1 MLSYILEVSLCWG
14 AFYLFYWLLLSRET
28 FFHFNRWYLLGTM
41 LLGLVIPLVEWG
53 WLFEQPEMMTIYLQ
67 PITVG
72 VQTLEVT
79 VTAAATPTIS
89 FSDILRWIYFLGFI
103 FFTIRLVIG
112 VTQIARLYFQSER
125 TNQPHYQLVLTN
137 KPHQPFSFFQLLF
150 LSKNISLD
158 AHDEAQILL
167 HEQAH
172 IRGWHSVD
180 VVLIELLN
188 ATFWCSPF
196 IYLYRRSL
204 RTVHEYIADAS
215 VLRTTERKQ
224 YGHLLIRHAQSG
236 PALVIANHFHSQL
249 KKRILMMMQPKSSRR
264 HLAKY
269 LLALPLMALL
279 VMAFAQR
286 HNWTGEF
293 PTAFTSILTGD
304 YDEAKIRQELQKA
317 MTENVDSTYM
327 DDSGTTVFMRT
338 GLQID
343 RCHAIYTRLV
353 EEYPD
358 RKVAIQKV
366 VKEVAGANGITF
378 TIKDQETIFYELT
391 ENFKITNAKRDTIP
405 PFLKPSLVQ
414 LNTTPIA
421 ANEYDFEIYYPD
433 GRIEKLP
440 AGTDINKHI
449 GSLENL
455 VKVDIQFAEE
465 EKIAKIWINKNQVDE
480 PALYPGCDGEKEAA
494 KRRECSDNYL
504 MLFVAKNIKYPKE
517 ARQQGVEGQVI
528 VQFQISES
536 GKVHSPKIVKDIG
549 SGCDE
554 EVLRIVNQMP
564 SWTPAKKDG
573 KPVASEFVLPV
584 QFLLNSSDLKADPK
598 KDTLVIFDPQT
609 YEKQTKV
616 FDEKGV
622 VVVGNS
628 EKMAS
633 SRKNEIVEDNKIY
646 TFVEQQPEFPG
657 GTSELFKWI
666 ASNLKYPKE
675 ARERELEGT
684 TYIGFVIEKD
694 GSISNVE
701 VKRGILNGKLLDE
714 EAMRVTKL
722 MPKWYPGK
730 QGGEA
735 IRTLYTLPI
744 KFKLGYE
751 EPAAPK
757 AVETPSLKI
766 GERSLV
772 LEGFKATPNPT
783 SGLLNLSFK
792 GEAKPTV
799 VSVYDMQGKELYGL
813 TLKDFSGSFYQQIDL
828 KQAPKGTLLLSI
840 RQGEKVFTEKIIL
853 Q

>member
-1 MLSYILEVSLCWG
+1 MI
-14 AFYLFYWLLLSRET
+14 
-28 FFHFNRWYLLGTM
+28 
-41 LLGLVIPLVEWG
+41 LGLVIPLVEWG

-67 PITVG
+67 PITIG

-79 VTAAATPTIS
+79 VTAAATPTLS
-89 FSDILRWIYFLGFI
+89 FSDVLRTIYFTGFL

-125 TNQPHYQLVLTN
+125 TNEPHYQLVRTN

-150 LSKNISLD
+150 LSKNIPLD
-158 AHDEAQILL
+158 PEDEAQILL

-215 VLRTTERKQ
+215 VLRTAQRKQ
-224 YGHLLIRHAQSG
+224 YGHLLIRQSQSG

-249 KKRILMMMQPKSSRR
+249 KKRILMMLQPKSSRR

-269 LLALPLMALL
+269 LLALPLLAVL
-279 VMAFAQR
+279 VMAFAVKAD
-286 HNWTGEF
+286 WTDEL
-293 PTAFTSILTGD
+293 PISFTSILGGD

-317 MTENVDSTYM
+317 MTENVDSTHVNEH
-327 DDSGTTVFMRT
+327 GGITFMRT
-338 GLQID
+338 DLQFARSRD
-343 RCHAIYTRLV
+343 IYIRLIK
-353 EEYPD
+353 EYPD
-358 RKVAIQKV
+358 RKTGIQKL
-366 VKEVAGANGITF
+366 VKEVAAANGIKF
-378 TIKDQETIFYELT
+378 TIKDEETIFYELGKD
-391 ENFKITNAKRDTIP
+391 FKHPTSQRDTIP
-405 PFLKPSLVQ
+405 SFKNASPNASLGTFFQQEPQ
-414 LNTTPIA
+414 LTKNSS
-421 ANEYDFEIYYPD
+421 FEIYFPD

-440 AGTDINKHI
+440 AGTDIDKYI
-449 GSLENL
+449 GSVENISRIDVSFVEEEEL
-455 VKVDIQFAEE
+455 VKIC
-465 EKIAKIWINKNQVDE
+465 INGNEVDE

-494 KRRECSDNYL
+494 KRKECSDNYL

-517 ARQQGVEGQVI
+517 AREQGIEGQV
-528 VQFQISES
+528 VVKFQISES
-536 GKVHSPKIVKDIG
+536 GKVHSPKIVKGI
-549 SGCDE
+549 SNGCGE

-573 KPVASEFVLPV
+573 KSVASEFVLPV

-598 KDTLVIFDPQT
+598 KDTLVIFDPQM

-622 VVVGNS
+622 VVVGNTG
-628 EKMAS
+628 KMVS
-633 SRKNEIVEDNKIY
+633 SRKNEIVEEDKAY

-657 GTSELFKWI
+657 GVPELFKWI
-666 ASNLKYPKE
+666 ASNLKYPKDS
-675 ARERELEGT
+675 REKGIEGT

-701 VKRGILNGKLLDE
+701 VKKGIENGKLLDE
-714 EAMRVTKL
+714 EAMRVVKI

-730 QGGEA
+730 QGGKA
-735 IRTLYTLPI
+735 IRTLFTLPI

-751 EPAAPK
+751 APAPVAS
-757 AVETPSLKI
+757 AAAPSLKI

-799 VSVYDMQGKELYGL
+799 VSVYDLQGRELYGL
-813 TLKDFSGSFYQQIDL
+813 NLKDFSGSFYQQIDL
-828 KQAPKGTLLLSI
+828 KQAPKGTLVLSI